1 MPGRCSWR
9 PFFLAGL
16 VSRAGPAPTAGA
28 GFFGR
33 SGSWSR
39 WWVGCG
45 CWWLVAEADA
55 GASGAA
61 FPRWSVGTISTMKRS
76 AWCARS
82 TRWAGR
88 GVKGTAGWFRVGAGC
103 WANRNGPAAEAAG
116 PGGTLASGGVIRLGF
131 CGDGRWR
138 PDRPDRCRRA
148 AWWLVRGQRRQ
159 QHCQSQKLHQYCRS
173 QPC

>member
-1 MPGRCSWR
+1 MPGGGARGSLFLFWWVGFAGTARFYRRCR
-9 PFFLAGL
+9 IFRKE
-16 VSRAGPAPTAGA
+16 RAMPAMV
-28 GFFGR
+28 
-33 SGSWSR
+33 
-39 WWVGCG
+39 VGCG

-131 CGDGRWR
+131 CGDGQWR
-138 PDRPDRCRRA
+138 PDRPDRYRRA
-148 AWWLVRGQRRQ
+148 AWWRVRERGLSRG
-159 QHCQSQKLHQYCRS
+159 LHG
-173 QPC
+173 P

>member
-1 MPGRCSWR
+1 MGCWGRVARGGLFLFWWGWYRGQGPLLPQVPGFS
-9 PFFLAGL
+9 
-16 VSRAGPAPTAGA
+16 VGA
-28 GFFGR
+28 GRGR
-33 SGSWSR
+33 DGG
-39 WWVGCG
+39 GCG

-131 CGDGRWR
+131 CGDGPRR

-148 AWWLVRGQRRQ
+148 AWWRVRGQV
-159 QHCQSQKLHQYCRS
+159 
-173 QPC
+173 